1 MSEPDLHVLLMGYL
15 DGELGPEERRR
26 IEEALSADAALRAE
40 LAEMRAFARLM
51 GGLGV
56 DEKSDAALNLFWG
69 GVYNRLERRTGWFL
83 LLGGLFGL
91 LALLAALFFA
101 SATTPLGVKVAVAA
115 LGLGSSVLL
124 GSVWRE
130 QARAARHDRYSR
142 EIIR

>member
-1 MSEPDLHVLLMGYL
+1 MSDLSVLLAGYL
-15 DGELGPEERRR
+15 DGELGPEELGRV
-26 IEEALSADAALRAE
+26 EEALERDPALRAE
-40 LAEMRAFARLM
+40 LAEMRALARLM
-51 GGLGV
+51 GWLGT
-56 DEKSDAALNLFWG
+56 DERSDAALTLFWG

-91 LALLAALFFA
+91 VALLAALFFG
-101 SATTPLGVKVAVAA
+101 SPTTPPGVKLAVAA
-115 LGLGSSVLL
+115 LGLGSALLL